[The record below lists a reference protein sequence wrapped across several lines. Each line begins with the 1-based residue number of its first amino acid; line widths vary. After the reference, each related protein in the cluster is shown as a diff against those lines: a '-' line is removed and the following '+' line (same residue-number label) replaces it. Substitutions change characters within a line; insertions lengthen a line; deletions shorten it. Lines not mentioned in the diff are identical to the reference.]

1 MPKSPI
7 FKSALFKSPLAK
19 QPLLSIDNAVDGHS
33 KMKLNSPTEFPNAT
47 GFLWNR
53 AMVMQV
59 NCRGYV
65 NAQFMQPEPA
75 KYSYAP
81 NMEAKS
87 FIQPEHSYFSHHPGR
102 FFTLKMKTVAK

>member
-1 MPKSPI
+1 MPKSPLI
-7 FKSALFKSPLAK
+7 KSPLAK
-19 QPLLSIDNAVDGHS
+19 QPLISIDNAVDGHS
-33 KMKLNSPTEFPNAT
+33 KIKLNSPTELPNAT

-65 NAQFMQPEPA
+65 NSQFMQPEPA

-102 FFTLKMKTVAK
+102 FF

>member
-1 MPKSPI
+1 MSKKTLI
-7 FKSALFKSPLAK
+7 
-19 QPLLSIDNAVDGHS
+19 SIDSSTGGFN
-33 KMKLNSPTEFPNAT
+33 KIKLSSPTTLPNAT
-47 GFLWNR
+47 GFLWNQS
-53 AMVMQV
+53 MVMQV

-102 FFTLKMKTVAK
+102 FFYLKDEDSGEIISLP